1 MAVRRTNEARRSA
14 ILRRIFIYTPLFF
27 ILGVAQCSF
36 FTELSFISAV
46 PNIVMGAI
54 AAIALL
60 DSQRAS
66 IVCALASGFMID
78 ALGSSG
84 ISLSPIAFLVIA
96 LAASE
101 ISKKILPTFISY
113 LAVLVPSAIINTA
126 FTVIKIFFATKEL
139 RFLSILKTIL
149 LPEFILTLI
158 FSLPL
163 FFIIGFFAR
172 MVDKKSKFKV

>member
-1 MAVRRTNEARRSA
+1 MAVRRTNEASRSA
-14 ILRRIFIYTPLFF
+14 ILRRILIYTPLFF

-60 DSQRAS
+60 DSQHTS
-66 IVCALASGFMID
+66 IICALASGFMID

-84 ISLSPIAFLVIA
+84 ISLAPISFLVIA
-96 LAASE
+96 LVASE

-113 LAVLVPSAIINTA
+113 LAVLVPSAIINTL

-139 RFLSILKTIL
+139 RVLSILKTIL

-163 FFIIGFFAR
+163 FFIIRFLALI
-172 MVDKKSKFKV
+172 VDKKSKFKV